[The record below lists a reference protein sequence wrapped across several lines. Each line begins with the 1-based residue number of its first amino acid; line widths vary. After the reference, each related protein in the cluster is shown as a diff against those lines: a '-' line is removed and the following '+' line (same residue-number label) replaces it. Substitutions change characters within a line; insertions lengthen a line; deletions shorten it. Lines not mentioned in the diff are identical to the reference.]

1 MANTYVPS
9 TDTLIIGGRNI
20 TALAND
26 RAINLTTPNDFAG
39 LTLGVKRD
47 RVISPNADGNQGELT
62 VRVFIASD
70 DFKFLSDLQRNIQ
83 NVQGNFVVDGLYTQK
98 KKRNG
103 NTSKVTYRLTS
114 MFVKNVGDVGVNS
127 STDPNDEQKEFIFLV
142 GNVETITQ

>member
-26 RAINLTTPNDFAG
+26 RAINLTMPNDFAG

-47 RVISPNADGNQGELT
+47 HIISPNADGSMGELT

-70 DFKFLSDLQRNIQ
+70 DFKFLSGLQRNIQ
-83 NVQGNFVVDGLYTQK
+83 NVQGNFVVDGSYTQK

-114 MFVKNVGDVGVNS
+114 MFVKTVGDAGVNS
-127 STDPNDEQKEFIFLV
+127 STDANDEQKEFIFLV